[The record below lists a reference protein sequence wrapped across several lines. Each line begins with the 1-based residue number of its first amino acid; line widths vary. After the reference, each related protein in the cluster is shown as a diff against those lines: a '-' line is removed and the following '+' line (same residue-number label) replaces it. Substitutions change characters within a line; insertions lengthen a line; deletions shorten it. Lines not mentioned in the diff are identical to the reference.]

1 MEKFRLLISNIIR
14 GVAALVVV
22 APLVVP
28 LCDISNPV
36 AWGIAFGGL
45 CSCVL
50 VFGFVSLV
58 RDAEYYIAQ
67 FLFDP
72 SAQEESDNEGCE

>member
-1 MEKFRLLISNIIR
+1 MEKFRLLIPNIIR

-22 APLVVP
+22 ASLIVP

-45 CSCVL
+45 CSSVL
-50 VFGFVSLV
+50 IFGFASLV
-58 RDAEYYIAQ
+58 QAAEYYIAQ

-72 SAQEESDNEGCE
+72 SEQEESDDEEYE